1 MAISI
6 GSGNNL
12 NSYEFTSQL
21 AALNKDKESADAV
34 SSRVKNV
41 NSETSKEEAVK
52 AIKEFESYFVEQFL
66 KKVEDEFLDDESST
80 QKLTSYFMDNVN
92 KELAEKLIET
102 SGKRLTEQ
110 LYEQMCR
117 NYNLNIKDAAQNVQN
132 DHDEVEGDVK
142 AEGASEE
149 IITVPEEA

>member
-21 AALNKDKESADAV
+21 AAISKDKESADAV
-34 SSRVKNV
+34 SSRVKNL
-41 NSETSKEEAVK
+41 NSETDKEEAVK

-66 KKVEDEFLDDESST
+66 KKVEEEFIDEDNST
-80 QKLTSYFMDNVN
+80 QKLTSYFMDSVN
-92 KELAEKLIET
+92 KELAGKLIET
-102 SGKRLTEQ
+102 TGQRLTET

-132 DHDEVEGDVK
+132 TEN
-142 AEGASEE
+142 AEPAEASGESIAASGE
-149 IITVPEEA
+149 S

>member
-21 AALNKDKESADAV
+21 AAISKEKESADAV
-34 SSRVKNV
+34 SSRVKNL
-41 NSETSKEEAVK
+41 NSETDKEEAVK

-66 KKVEDEFLDDESST
+66 KKVEEEFIDEDNST
-80 QKLTSYFMDNVN
+80 QKLTSYFMDSVN
-92 KELAEKLIET
+92 KELAGKLIET
-102 SGKRLTEQ
+102 TGQRLTET

-117 NYNLNIKDAAQNVQN
+117 NYNLNIKDAAQNVQSIEEEN
-132 DHDEVEGDVK
+132 AENVEEAEV
-142 AEGASEE
+142 SEE
-149 IITVPEEA
+149 I